1 MIKSSH
7 KGFAG
12 KLLIA
17 LNIFILFLLAAGSRL
32 VIPQWL
38 QPVGRLHPVILHFP
52 IVILILAMLL
62 EFFRFRTEFAKEKF
76 YEEFTTLLLLI
87 GALFSAITV
96 IMGLFLSRE
105 PGYEGG
111 NLQWH
116 KWFGVSIAFISALI
130 YWFRGTVWYD
140 LKAARTGAIV
150 VVFCLLITGHYGA
163 DITHGDNF
171 ILAPVM
177 QKQAVSFDKAL
188 VYQDVIQP
196 IFESKCTSCHNPDKL
211 KGGLLLIDEASVL
224 KGGRTGKLFVP
235 GQPQVSLLLQR
246 IHLPGDEK
254 KHMPPAGKTQLTPAE
269 MNLLYL
275 WVKENLGFKKKVI
288 ELPANDSLRMIASTF
303 LKPAETTEEK
313 YDFSAADAQTIK
325 KLNNN
330 YRGIYPLS
338 SGSPALAVN
347 VYNKAGY
354 TSKTLSDLKEIK
366 KQVVSLDLH
375 KMPVKDEELK
385 TIAQFENLRMLNLNF
400 TDITGSTLKE
410 LTSLKYLRSLSIA
423 GDKLNPHALDQL
435 SNFKGLNEL
444 TIWNTGLT
452 TADIQQLKKVNKKI
466 QFIEGF
472 KDDGK
477 TIRIIP
483 PQIKNTQFVFT
494 KPIPLLLSHP
504 IKGTDIRY
512 TTDGSEPD
520 SVKSA
525 LYQPGVMISDNT
537 TIKAKA
543 FKAGWFGSDMISYNF
558 YKTTY
563 KPDSI
568 QFLTIP
574 NEKYQGDGA
583 KTLIDG
589 ELGGMNYSNGKWLGS
604 QTGLEVLMYFN
615 NPISPRTLT
624 LNCLKVIGGQIFLP
638 SEIQVWGGKDKAH
651 LRLLSTLKTAEQ
663 KKDDP
668 ATVIGL
674 VCKLNSSTS
683 VSFIRLV
690 AKPIYKLPSWH
701 YAKGKPS
708 WVFADEVFLN

>member
-504 IKGTDIRY
+504 IKGTDI
-512 TTDGSEPD
+512 
-520 SVKSA
+520 
-525 LYQPGVMISDNT
+525 
-537 TIKAKA
+537 
-543 FKAGWFGSDMISYNF
+543 
-558 YKTTY
+558 
-563 KPDSI
+563 
-568 QFLTIP
+568 
-574 NEKYQGDGA
+574 
-583 KTLIDG
+583 
-589 ELGGMNYSNGKWLGS
+589 
-604 QTGLEVLMYFN
+604 
-615 NPISPRTLT
+615 
-624 LNCLKVIGGQIFLP
+624 
-638 SEIQVWGGKDKAH
+638 
-651 LRLLSTLKTAEQ
+651 
-663 KKDDP
+663 
-668 ATVIGL
+668 
-674 VCKLNSSTS
+674 
-683 VSFIRLV
+683 
-690 AKPIYKLPSWH
+690 
-701 YAKGKPS
+701 
-708 WVFADEVFLN
+708 

>member
-275 WVKENLGFKKKVI
+275 WVKENLG
-288 ELPANDSLRMIASTF
+288 
-303 LKPAETTEEK
+303 
-313 YDFSAADAQTIK
+313 
-325 KLNNN
+325 
-330 YRGIYPLS
+330 
-338 SGSPALAVN
+338 
-347 VYNKAGY
+347 
-354 TSKTLSDLKEIK
+354 
-366 KQVVSLDLH
+366 
-375 KMPVKDEELK
+375 
-385 TIAQFENLRMLNLNF
+385 
-400 TDITGSTLKE
+400 
-410 LTSLKYLRSLSIA
+410 
-423 GDKLNPHALDQL
+423 
-435 SNFKGLNEL
+435 
-444 TIWNTGLT
+444 
-452 TADIQQLKKVNKKI
+452 
-466 QFIEGF
+466 
-472 KDDGK
+472 
-477 TIRIIP
+477 
-483 PQIKNTQFVFT
+483 
-494 KPIPLLLSHP
+494 
-504 IKGTDIRY
+504 
-512 TTDGSEPD
+512 
-520 SVKSA
+520 
-525 LYQPGVMISDNT
+525 
-537 TIKAKA
+537 
-543 FKAGWFGSDMISYNF
+543 
-558 YKTTY
+558 
-563 KPDSI
+563 
-568 QFLTIP
+568 
-574 NEKYQGDGA
+574 
-583 KTLIDG
+583 
-589 ELGGMNYSNGKWLGS
+589 
-604 QTGLEVLMYFN
+604 
-615 NPISPRTLT
+615 
-624 LNCLKVIGGQIFLP
+624 
-638 SEIQVWGGKDKAH
+638 
-651 LRLLSTLKTAEQ
+651 
-663 KKDDP
+663 
-668 ATVIGL
+668 
-674 VCKLNSSTS
+674 
-683 VSFIRLV
+683 
-690 AKPIYKLPSWH
+690 
-701 YAKGKPS
+701 
-708 WVFADEVFLN
+708 

>member
-17 LNIFILFLLAAGSRL
+17 LNIFILFLLVAGSRL

-38 QPVGRLHPVILHFP
+38 QPAGRLHPVILHFP

-62 EFFRFRTEFAKEKF
+62 EFFRFKTEFAKEKF
-76 YEEFTTLLLLI
+76 YQEFTTTLLLI

-105 PGYEGG
+105 PGYEGS

-116 KWFGVSIAFISALI
+116 KWFGVSIAFVSSFI
-130 YWFRGTVWYD
+130 YWFRDTNWYD
-140 LKAARTGAIV
+140 AKIARTAAII
-150 VVFCLLITGHYGA
+150 VVFCLIVAGHYGA

-177 QKQAVSFDKAL
+177 KKDLVPIDKAL

-196 IFESKCTSCHNPDKL
+196 IFENKCTGCHNPDKL
-211 KGGLLLIDEASVL
+211 KGGLMLIDGASVL

-235 GQPQVSLLLQR
+235 GQPQISLLLQR
-246 IHLPGDEK
+246 IHLPSDEK

-275 WVKENLGFKKKVI
+275 WVKENIGFKKKVT
-288 ELPANDSLRMIASTF
+288 ELPANDSLRVIAATLLS
-303 LKPAETTEEK
+303 PSETTEEK
-313 YDFSAADAQTIK
+313 YDFTAADDKIIK

-338 SGSPALAVN
+338 SGSPALAIVI
-347 VYNKAGY
+347 YNKTAY
-354 TSKTLSDLKEIK
+354 TSKVLTDLSELK
-366 KQVVSLDLH
+366 KQIISLDLH
-375 KMPVKDEELK
+375 KMPVKDAELK
-385 TIAQFENLRMLNLNF
+385 MIAQFVNLRTLNLNF
-400 TDITGSTLKE
+400 TDITGATLKD
-410 LTSLKYLRSLSIA
+410 LASLKYLRSLSVA
-423 GDKLNPHALDQL
+423 GTKLNAHSLDQL
-435 SNFKGLNEL
+435 RSFKSLNEL
-444 TIWNTGLT
+444 TIWNTGLS

-466 QFIEGF
+466 HFIEGF

-477 TIRIIP
+477 IIQIIP
-483 PQIKNTQFVFT
+483 SQIKNTKFVFS

-512 TTDGSEPD
+512 TTDGTNPD
-520 SVKSA
+520 SVRSA
-525 LYQPGVMISDNT
+525 LYQPGIMITDNV

-543 FKAGWFGSDMISYNF
+543 FKAGWYGSDVINYTF
-558 YKTTY
+558 YKNTY

-574 NEKYQGDGA
+574 DNRYQADGA
-583 KTLIDG
+583 KTLTDG
-589 ELGGMNYSNGKWLGS
+589 ELGGMNYGNGKWLGY
-604 QTGLEVLMYFN
+604 QADMLVLMYFDK
-615 NPISPRTLT
+615 PIKPRSLT
-624 LNCLKVIGGQIFLP
+624 INCLKVIDGQIFLP
-638 SEIQVWGGKDKAH
+638 TEVQVWGGRDKSH
-651 LRLLSTLKTAEQ
+651 LRLMGTLKTGEQ
-663 KKDDP
+663 KKGDP
-668 ATVIGL
+668 AIITAL
-674 VCKLNSSTS
+674 VCKLNSSAPIS
-683 VSFIRLV
+683 CIKLV
-690 AKPIYKLPSWH
+690 AKPIYKLPAWH
-701 YAKGKPS
+701 PAKGKPS
-708 WVFADEVFLN
+708 WIFADEIFLN